1 MGMTDATPRREVP
14 AWVFVLVILLCVG
27 GGVGFVYWY
36 FMGPSPVARQV
47 TLKSPEEIAA
57 ETRQRPE
64 RPARAQRGERNRPQI
79 QAPTRARPTPSA
91 LELVSE
97 RGNQRTYR
105 VRGRSLVLEVVDRR
119 NGEDRFTFRTSG
131 RQLLNDE
138 QVALASL
145 RWRIMRDAA
154 AAKYLN
160 VQDWQ
165 MERLR
170 QVEPNS
176 AVVSEADQAQVKAL
190 WAELDVWSGRV
201 DDNRVRRLVALL
213 DEVGQRAEQATRAR
227 LAEQVERIKT
237 ILTPEQLDAWQKGM
251 PEGGNPPVPPAP
263 AAN

>member
-1 MGMTDATPRREVP
+1 
-14 AWVFVLVILLCVG
+14 
-27 GGVGFVYWY
+27 
-36 FMGPSPVARQV
+36 
-47 TLKSPEEIAA
+47 
-57 ETRQRPE
+57 
-64 RPARAQRGERNRPQI
+64 
-79 QAPTRARPTPSA
+79 
-91 LELVSE
+91 
-97 RGNQRTYR
+97 
-105 VRGRSLVLEVVDRR
+105 
-119 NGEDRFTFRTSG
+119 
-131 RQLLNDE
+131 
-138 QVALASL
+138 
-145 RWRIMRDAA
+145 MRDAA

-201 DDNRVRRLVALL
+201 DDDRVRRLVALL